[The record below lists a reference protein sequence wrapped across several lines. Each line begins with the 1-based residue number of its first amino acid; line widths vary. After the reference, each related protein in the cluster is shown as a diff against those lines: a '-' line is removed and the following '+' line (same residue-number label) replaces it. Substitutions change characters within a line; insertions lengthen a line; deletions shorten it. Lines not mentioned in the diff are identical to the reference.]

1 MAERE
6 TFDRCGMY
14 LIHSQN
20 ERHLYCSTTMHG

>member
-14 LIHSQN
+14 LIHPRN